1 MRTKTLEQNTAQDF
15 AGLYVDQ
22 FQKLRSGNMTMEQ
35 VKWFTN
41 LPFEERE
48 KLMGKKEYSSANLD
62 PMTLDPTMLK
72 FEVEV
77 DTTLT
82 NRQAVEATD
91 RVLYVNDGVLSEA
104 PRGTKVKQTIYLFK
118 KGSKISCLRREEEF
132 NKRNLEEADL
142 LTISAFN
149 KAHPEFADN
158 RPNSIQWK
166 NSKGEYCYA
175 AFRRFWSD
183 WRYVDVFQYD
193 RGWDARWWFVGV
205 SK

>member
-48 KLMGKKEYSSANLD
+48 KLMGKKESSSANLD

-77 DTTLT
+77 DITLT
-82 NRQAVEATD
+82 NRQALEATG
-91 RVLYVNDGVLSEA
+91 RGLYVNDKALSEA

-118 KGSKISCLRREEEF
+118 KGSKISCLQREEEF

-149 KAHPEFADN
+149 KAHPKFADEY
-158 RPNSIQWK
+158 PNSIQWK
-166 NSKGEYCYA
+166 DSAGNYCYA
-175 AFRRFWSD
+175 TFRRSWD
-183 WRYVDVFQYD
+183 GKRNVYVSQDDDVWID
-193 RGWDARWWFVGV
+193 IWWFVGV
-205 SK
+205 CK